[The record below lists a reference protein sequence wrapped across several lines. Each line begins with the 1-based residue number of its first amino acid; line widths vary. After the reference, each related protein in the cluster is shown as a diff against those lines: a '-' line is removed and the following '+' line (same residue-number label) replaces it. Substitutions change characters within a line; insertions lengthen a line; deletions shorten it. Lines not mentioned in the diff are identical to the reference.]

1 MDGSMYCIA
10 CVFTFT
16 TFLRFLA
23 SLVAHIILIIQEQ
36 HVTTVSENYET
47 TCWGCGL
54 RLSLPTCTSVFKCGW
69 CGALTNPNKQKN
81 VTKGCWWRRLWERC
95 IVSFVFVFMLFIIF
109 GAVWAVLPIVFS
121 FSFFSGIFH
130 STISAILSI
139 ATISF
144 FSLVAFHGAGSPPN
158 ILWGS
163 YPTVGRN
170 ELENYTFCY
179 YCSKPKSPRT
189 HHCRT
194 CGKCILDMDH
204 HCPFIGNCVGA
215 DNHRCFIAF
224 LISALAGTSYAS
236 IMSIYAMSH
245 IWQMPSLTYSFENLD
260 GPIGLFPQSRRIVE
274 IMITA
279 LSSLLFQS
287 SRGVILVYIIIASV
301 SVQIGL
307 SILLCQQLYY
317 IYEGET
323 YLGHLNLQAHSI
335 EAKKDCQ
342 NLVRFFGFPYSVKR
356 FLPNS
361 LLPQKIHVK

>member
-1 MDGSMYCIA
+1 M
-10 CVFTFT
+10 
-16 TFLRFLA
+16 A
-23 SLVAHIILIIQEQ
+23 SSSSSSSSSSSLPEEQ

-130 STISAILSI
+130 SIISAILSI

-144 FSLVAFHGAGSPPN
+144 FSL
-158 ILWGS
+158 
-163 YPTVGRN
+163 
-170 ELENYTFCY
+170 
-179 YCSKPKSPRT
+179 
-189 HHCRT
+189 
-194 CGKCILDMDH
+194 
-204 HCPFIGNCVGA
+204 IGNCVGA